1 MKVIV
6 GLGNYGK
13 EYERTRHNA
22 GFLALDRIGT
32 DFGFE
37 PFRLEKE
44 FEAEISSGRIGSEKT
59 LLVKPQTYMNASGR
73 AVQKVLGFYKLA
85 PSDLLVIHD
94 DLDIRLGECRIT
106 GSSRAAGHK
115 GVQSIIDSLG
125 TQDFC
130 RVRLGIGI
138 EDRKTPTEKYVLGI
152 FTREEEAALSAI
164 IDTLPVKIEKELI

>member
-59 LLVKPQTYMNASGR
+59 LLVKPQTFIES
-73 AVQKVLGFYKLA
+73 Q
-85 PSDLLVIHD
+85 DLLY
-94 DLDIRLGECRIT
+94 GP
-106 GSSRAAGHK
+106 A
-115 GVQSIIDSLG
+115 
-125 TQDFC
+125 
-130 RVRLGIGI
+130 
-138 EDRKTPTEKYVLGI
+138 
-152 FTREEEAALSAI
+152 
-164 IDTLPVKIEKELI
+164 